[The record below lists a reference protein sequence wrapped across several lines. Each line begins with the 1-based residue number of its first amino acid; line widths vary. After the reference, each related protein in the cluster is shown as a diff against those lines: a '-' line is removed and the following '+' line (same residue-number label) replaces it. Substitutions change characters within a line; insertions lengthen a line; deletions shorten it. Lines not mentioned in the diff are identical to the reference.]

1 MVTVTAQEI
10 SELRE
15 RARAQE
21 AALTKTIS
29 TLKESLS
36 AVTRE
41 RDELKDQLARLQSLL
56 VRRLRTPLWCRPCG
70 S

>member
-56 VRRLRTPLWCRPCG
+56 VRRLRTPLWCHPCG